1 MQVTTAHF
9 VAYLESLNLFRWNAT
24 ETKSA
29 FEATLSMR
37 TEPNLKNFTQ
47 VLKNKDGTFWVR
59 LSKEDLTNEAITNGF
74 FAEKELDIETA
85 EAEWLYYSEGE

>member
-9 VAYLESLNLFRWNAT
+9 VAYLESLNLFRWTST

-37 TEPNLKNFTQ
+37 TKPNLKNFTQ
-47 VLKNKDGTFWVR
+47 VLKNEDGTYWVR
-59 LSKEDLTNEAITNGF
+59 LSKADLTNEAITNGF
-74 FAEKELDIETA
+74 SHTINA
-85 EAEWLYYSEGE
+85 S